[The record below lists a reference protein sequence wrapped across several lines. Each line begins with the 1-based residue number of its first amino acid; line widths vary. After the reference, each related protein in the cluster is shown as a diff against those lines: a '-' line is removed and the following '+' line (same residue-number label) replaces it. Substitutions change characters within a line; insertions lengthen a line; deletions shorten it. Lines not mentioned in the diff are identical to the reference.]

1 MKVLIALLFSICMYS
16 QKYTVVQINAH
27 WNEKNKVKLPKEIN
41 GAKVLYAYLE
51 DQVESLKKE
60 IKAVPTILVYKDNTP
75 IAQFEAGID
84 LKLHIKEEDILKVI
98 NNEVL

>member
-1 MKVLIALLFSICMYS
+1 MRTLILCLFSCFVFS
-16 QKYTVVQINAH
+16 QKYTVVQINAQ
-27 WNEKNKVKLPKEIN
+27 WNEANKVKLPKEIN

-51 DQVESLKKE
+51 DQKESLKKE
-60 IKAVPTILVYKDNTP
+60 IKVVPTIVVYKNNTP

-84 LKLHIKEEDILKVI
+84 LKLHIKEEDILEVI

>member
-1 MKVLIALLFSICMYS
+1 VFS
-16 QKYTVVQINAH
+16 QEYTILQINAQ
-27 WNEKNKVKLPKEIN
+27 WNEVNKVQLPKKIN

-51 DQVESLKKE
+51 EQNESIRKK
-60 IKAVPTILVYKDNTP
+60 IKAVPTILVYKNNIP

-84 LKLHIKEEDILKVI
+84 LKLHIKEEDILEVI

>member
-1 MKVLIALLFSICMYS
+1 MKALLFCLLSCFMYS
-16 QKYTVVQINAH
+16 QKYTVVQINAK
-27 WNEKNKVKLPKEIN
+27 WNESNKVELPKEIN

-51 DQVESLKKE
+51 EQSDRLKSV

-75 IAQFEAGID
+75 IAQFTAGID
-84 LKLHIKEEDILKVI
+84 LKLHIKEEDILEVI

>member
-1 MKVLIALLFSICMYS
+1 MKVLIALLFSICLYS

-27 WNEKNKVKLPKEIN
+27 WNETNKVKLPKEIN

-60 IKAVPTILVYKDNTP
+60 IKVVPTILVYKDNTP

-84 LKLHIKEEDILKVI
+84 LKLHIKEADILEVI

>member
-1 MKVLIALLFSICMYS
+1 MRALIFCLFSCFVFS
-16 QKYTVVQINAH
+16 QEYTILQINAQ
-27 WNEKNKVKLPKEIN
+27 WNEVNKVQLPKKIN

-51 DQVESLKKE
+51 EQNEGIRSK
-60 IKAVPTILVYKDNTP
+60 IKAVPTILVYKNNTP

-84 LKLHIKEEDILKVI
+84 LKLHIKEEDILEVI